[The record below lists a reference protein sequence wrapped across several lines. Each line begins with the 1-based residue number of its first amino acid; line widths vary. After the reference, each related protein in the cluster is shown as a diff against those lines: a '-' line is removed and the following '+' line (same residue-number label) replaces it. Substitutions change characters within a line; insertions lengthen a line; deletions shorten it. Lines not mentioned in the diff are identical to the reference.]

1 MAFSEP
7 PQPITLDHSKFSDGS
22 TLNNKISLPE
32 RFSGVRPDTCVNTD
46 VDEVL

>member
-7 PQPITLDHSKFSDGS
+7 PQPITLDHSKLINES

-32 RFSGVRPDTCVNTD
+32 RFYGVRAGTCVNTD
-46 VDEVL
+46 VFVVL